1 MAPSNQMLAR
11 WAVFLY
17 VFMFPLLIFDFC
29 AQIKPHLVLAYKL
42 ASLQIIRAF

>member
-1 MAPSNQMLAR
+1 MVASNQMLAR

-29 AQIKPHLVLAYKL
+29 AKIKPHLVPAYKL
-42 ASLQIIRAF
+42 ESLQIIRTF

>member
-17 VFMFPLLIFDFC
+17 VLLLPLLIFDFY
-29 AQIKPHLVLAYKL
+29 AKVKTYLVPAYKL
-42 ASLQIIRAF
+42 AIL